1 MYWTR
6 LDLLQAYDGGSVS
19 NTVPCLTPPHSWS
32 GSRANVQTGTEVVE
46 DGDRKSLGEDVGILQ
61 GGWHM
66 ENTHIS
72 KSDAL
77 ANKME
82 VDLHMLS
89 ALMLYWISREI
100 YGADVVAEDDGSSLK
115 RTLELMEKL
124 TKPTGLSSGVCH
136 GTILGLGVRPRD
148 GSLAFGGP

>member
-1 MYWTR
+1 M
-6 LDLLQAYDGGSVS
+6 S
-19 NTVPCLTPPHSWS
+19 NTVPCLTPPRSWS
-32 GSRANVQTGTEVVE
+32 GSRADVQTGTEVTK
-46 DGDRKSLGEDVGILQ
+46 DGGRKSLGEDVGILR

-66 ENTHIS
+66 ANTHIS

-115 RTLELMEKL
+115 RTLELVEKL
-124 TKPTGLSSGVCH
+124 MKPTGLSNGICH
-136 GTILGLGVRPRD
+136 SAILGLG
-148 GSLAFGGP
+148 A

>member
-1 MYWTR
+1 
-6 LDLLQAYDGGSVS
+6 
-19 NTVPCLTPPHSWS
+19 
-32 GSRANVQTGTEVVE
+32 
-46 DGDRKSLGEDVGILQ
+46 
-61 GGWHM
+61 M

-115 RTLELMEKL
+115 RTLELVEKL
-124 TKPTGLSSGVCH
+124 TKPTGLSNGICH
-136 GTILGLGVRPRD
+136 SAIL
-148 GSLAFGGP
+148 SLDA